1 MPFVPKTQA
10 YNAKINTLVIGTG
23 DKAVQIGGNNTLP
36 FYEFDA
42 PSANKP
48 AIGVEIS
55 DLAFEEYVQPGLKSF
70 YEGCDTIEAMAKKA
84 QEIPG
89 ASFIV
94 LHLASADPN
103 GENKSVEDCVAL
115 AKAVADNIELP
126 LAVMGCKNIEKDSEL
141 FTKISEALSGKNILV
156 LSAREENYKA
166 VGASA
171 GLAYSQKVGAESAVD
186 INLAKQ
192 LNTIMLQLGVPAESI
207 AIQAGSAAAGYGFEY
222 VASTLDRIKN
232 AALGASDTQ
241 LQMPIITPISTETWA
256 VKEATLPQEEM
267 PEWGDAE
274 QRGIEMEIT
283 TASACLACGSD
294 AVILRHP
301 ESVKTI
307 AEMID
312 ALTMEVK

>member
-10 YNAKINTLVIGTG
+10 YNAKINTVVIGTG
-23 DKAVQIGGNNTLP
+23 DKAVTLGGNNILP

-42 PSANKP
+42 PSANAPK
-48 AIGVEIS
+48 IGIEIS
-55 DLAFEEYVQPGLKSF
+55 DLALEEYTQPGLKSF
-70 YEGCDTIEAMAKKA
+70 YEGCDTIEAMAKRA
-84 QEIPG
+84 QEMPG

-94 LHLASADPN
+94 LHFESADPN
-103 GENKSVEDCVAL
+103 GADTPVEDCVAM
-115 AKAVADNIELP
+115 AKAVADAIEMP
-126 LAVMGCKNIEKDSEL
+126 LAIMGCKNIDKDTEIFS
-141 FTKISEALSGKNILV
+141 KISEALSGKNILI

-166 VGASA
+166 IGASA

-192 LNTIMLQLGVPAESI
+192 LNTIILQLGVPAESI
-207 AIQAGSAAAGYGFEY
+207 VIQAGSAAAGYGYEY

-232 AALGASDTQ
+232 AALQASDTQ
-241 LQMPIITPISTETWA
+241 LQMPIVTPISTETWA
-256 VKEATLPQEEM
+256 VKESILPEAEM
-267 PEWGDAE
+267 PEWGDPE

-283 TASACLACGSD
+283 TASACLSCGSD

-301 ESVKTI
+301 ASAKAI
-307 AEMID
+307 SDMID